1 MATSYGLN
9 TLMEAIHQSEHAEH
23 IADAHV
29 ALFESAAD
37 DDIKSALIG
46 DDSVESDL
54 DGNGMT
60 KKEADALNKFIE
72 KIPTT
77 KEEDIGDVEE
87 ITEEEVAET
96 MALLESLQEELD
108 EEE

>member
-29 ALFESAAD
+29 ALFESAA
-37 DDIKSALIG
+37 
-46 DDSVESDL
+46 DSVESDL

-87 ITEEEVAET
+87 ITEEEVTET

-108 EEE
+108 GEE